1 MARRWR
7 EGGRLDEPVVIHRCS
22 DRVEAA
28 VLADLL
34 VNAGIAAVV
43 RTEDDDAEQ
52 AEDGPRFVLEVTR
65 SDAERA
71 AAVLR
76 SFREPD
82 AASDDASGAGLGDAA
97 PIPSSPDPVW
107 QPVAALTLLHA
118 VLLWSTGTR
127 DLARLVET
135 GALRGLPP
143 PDELYRLVTST
154 FLHADVPHL
163 ALNTAY
169 LGVFAFAAIRLFGL
183 PWAALA
189 YAIGGISG
197 SMGSILVVP
206 ADRTVVGASGAIF
219 ALAATTIVGRLR
231 LAAIAPLPRRE
242 RWRLAG
248 LGALLLPGVFSA
260 NWPAHL
266 GGVVAG
272 TVLGTLLP
280 LGGSRTAAA
289 HLAGIAALAILG
301 GAWVW
306 RLTV

>member
-1 MARRWR
+1 M
-7 EGGRLDEPVVIHRCS
+7 
-22 DRVEAA
+22 
-28 VLADLL
+28 DLL
-34 VNAGIAAVV
+34 VNASIPAVV
-43 RTEDDDAEQ
+43 RAEDDGAVEQ
-52 AEDGPRFVLEVTR
+52 AAEDGAPFVVEVPH

-76 SFREPD
+76 AFREPD
-82 AASDDASGAGLGDAA
+82 AAPDHAAGHRLGSATAA
-97 PIPSSPDPVW
+97 IPSSRDPVW

-127 DLARLVET
+127 DLARLVEV
-135 GALRGLPP
+135 GALRGPP
-143 PDELYRLVTST
+143 PRDELYRLVTSI
-154 FLHADVPHL
+154 FLHADVLHL
-163 ALNTAY
+163 AVNTAY
-169 LGVFAFAAIRLFGL
+169 LGVFAFAVIRLFGL
-183 PWAALA
+183 GWAALA

-231 LAAIAPLPRRE
+231 LVGTAPLPRRE

-266 GGVVAG
+266 GGFVAG
-272 TVLGTLLP
+272 AVLGRLLP
-280 LGGSRTAAA
+280 LESNRPAAA
-289 HLAGIAALAILG
+289 RLAGIAALAILC

-306 RLTV
+306 RLAG